1 VPEGDSPRAG
11 EGPGYSGRYRGIA
24 CALIAAALVLA
35 GMIAPAGAQR
45 AEPAAP
51 RPGVAGVPATAAIG
65 RITLSPAPDQP
76 FSPTVPWLAHRPDG
90 TLVDCAGTQ
99 TSCFQEAENEAFAK
113 GWSLDV
119 YGPGGVVVS
128 GINAARGIV
137 LHPLRQRYV
146 ALHGT
151 IISCA
156 PIDEP
161 CLTVDS
167 MVEGALILNDGAQ
180 ITSTPKTASERTFTI
195 LFQPRT
201 KLDPEGF
208 SAIASSRIELGNVS
222 HSVAQGLSPATVGFD
237 ASAGNIIGNIITANE
252 INGAGPG
259 LTATAHHA
267 LLAFGATPTTGFF
280 RNIVTLGSV
289 HLADQGVVQLGTSTA
304 ASAFPGNY
312 RQNIVTIGQ
321 IAPSGGDAVG
331 YHDFGRQNIV
341 TIADI
346 DTEQGPARFGV
357 VLEPSAT
364 ANQVTANVNR
374 YGARLAGGDFQ
385 DRGTDNTVTINGR
398 SFRNGNLTVLTNLP
412 ASCAGQ
418 PAGTVWNNKGLLG
431 LCP

>member
-1 VPEGDSPRAG
+1 LRRRKPPL
-11 EGPGYSGRYRGIA
+11 RYRGIA

-35 GMIAPAGAQR
+35 VTIAPAAAQR
-45 AEPAAP
+45 AEPGTS

-119 YGPGGVVVS
+119 YGPGGAVVS

-156 PIDEP
+156 PIEEP

-167 MVEGALILNDGAQ
+167 MVEGALVLNDGAQ
-180 ITSTPKTASERTFTI
+180 ITSTPKTASEHTFTI
-195 LFQPRT
+195 LFQPKT

-208 SAIASSRIELGNVS
+208 SAIASSRIDLGNVS

-237 ASAGNIIGNIITANE
+237 ASSGNIIGNIITANE

-259 LTATAHHA
+259 LSATAHHA
-267 LLAFGATPTTGFF
+267 LLAFGATSGTGFL
-280 RNIVTLGSV
+280 RNVVTLGPV
-289 HLADQGVVQLGTSTA
+289 HLADQAVVQLGTSA
-304 ASAFPGNY
+304 ADSAFPRNY
-312 RQNIVTIGQ
+312 RQNIITIGQ
-321 IAPSGGDAVG
+321 IAPSGADAVG
-331 YHDFGRQNIV
+331 YRDFGQQNIV

-357 VLEPSAT
+357 VLEASAT
-364 ANQVTANVNR
+364 GDQVTANISR
-374 YGARLAGGDFQ
+374 TSAKLAGGDFQ
-385 DRGTDNTVTINGR
+385 DHGTDNTVTINGR
-398 SFRNGNLTVLTNLP
+398 SFRNGNLTVLKNLP

-418 PAGTVWNNKGLLG
+418 PAGTVWNNRGLLG

>member
-1 VPEGDSPRAG
+1 MDRPDHRAAG
-11 EGPGYSGRYRGIA
+11 
-24 CALIAAALVLA
+24 ALLAAAALAAVVV
-35 GMIAPAGAQR
+35 APAAAQR
-45 AEPAAP
+45 VEPEG
-51 RPGVAGVPATAAIG
+51 RPQAKVGIPATAAIG
-65 RITLSPAPDQP
+65 RIVLSPAPDQP
-76 FSPTVPWLAHRPDG
+76 FSPTAPWLAHRPDG
-90 TLVDCAGTQ
+90 TLVDCTGTQ

-119 YGPGGVVVS
+119 YGPGGAVVS
-128 GINAARGIV
+128 GINAARGIK

-156 PIDEP
+156 PVDEP

-180 ITSTPKTASERTFTI
+180 ITSTPKTATDKTFTI
-195 LFQPRT
+195 LFQP
-201 KLDPEGF
+201 KNKVDPEGF
-208 SAIASSRIELGNVS
+208 AAIASSRIDLGNVS
-222 HSVAQGLSPATVGFD
+222 HSVSDGLSPATVGFD
-237 ASAGNIIGNIITANE
+237 AGAGNIIGDIITANE

-259 LTATAHHA
+259 AKPTAHHA

-289 HLADQGVVQLGTSTA
+289 HLADQGVVQFGTSAEPAT
-304 ASAFPGNY
+304 FPGNY

-321 IAPSGGDAVG
+321 IAPSGDDAVG
-331 YHDFGRQNIV
+331 YRDFGQQNIV

-364 ANQVTANVNR
+364 GDQVTANISR
-374 YGARLAGGDFQ
+374 SGTRLAGGDFQ
-385 DRGTDNTVTINGR
+385 DRGRDNIVTINGK

-418 PAGTVWNNKGLLG
+418 PRGTVWNNKGALA

>member
-1 VPEGDSPRAG
+1 MGAGSRYVIIARALLAAAAVAAVVVAPAAGQRGEPEG
-11 EGPGYSGRYRGIA
+11 
-24 CALIAAALVLA
+24 
-35 GMIAPAGAQR
+35 
-45 AEPAAP
+45 
-51 RPGVAGVPATAAIG
+51 RPQAKAGVPATAAIG
-65 RITLSPAPDQP
+65 RIVLSPAPDQP

-90 TLVDCAGTQ
+90 TLVDCTGTQ

-119 YGPGGVVVS
+119 YGPGGAVVS
-128 GINAARGIV
+128 GINAARGIK

-156 PIDEP
+156 PVDEP

-180 ITSTPKTASERTFTI
+180 ITSTPKTATDKTFTI
-195 LFQPRT
+195 LFQPKN

-208 SAIASSRIELGNVS
+208 AAIASSRIELGNVS
-222 HSVAQGLSPATVGFD
+222 HSVSEGLSPATIGFD
-237 ASAGNIIGNIITANE
+237 ASFGNIIGNIITANE

-259 LTATAHHA
+259 SKSTAHHA
-267 LLAFGATPTTGFF
+267 LLAFGATPPTGFF

-289 HLADQGVVQLGTSTA
+289 HLADQGVVQLGISAEPST
-304 ASAFPGNY
+304 FPGNY
-312 RQNIVTIGQ
+312 RQNIITIGQ
-321 IAPSGGDAVG
+321 IAPSGDDAVG
-331 YHDFGRQNIV
+331 YRDFGQQNIV
-341 TIADI
+341 RIADI
-346 DTEQGPARFGV
+346 DTEQGPARFGI

-364 ANQVTANVNR
+364 GDQVTANINR
-374 YGARLAGGDFQ
+374 SGTPPAGGDFQ
-385 DRGTDNTVTINGR
+385 DRGRDNTVTINGK
-398 SFRNGNLTVLTNLP
+398 SFRNGNLMVLTNLP

-418 PAGTVWNNKGLLG
+418 PPGTVWNNKGALS